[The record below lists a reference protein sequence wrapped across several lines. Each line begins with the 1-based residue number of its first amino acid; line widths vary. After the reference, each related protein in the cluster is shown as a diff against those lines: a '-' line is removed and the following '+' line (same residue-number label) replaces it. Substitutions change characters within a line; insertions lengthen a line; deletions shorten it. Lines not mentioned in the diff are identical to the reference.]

1 MKWVGRVARM
11 EKKISV
17 YGVLVGKP
25 EEKRELGIHRRRWDN
40 DIKWTLGNKRGQW
53 SGSG

>member
-1 MKWVGRVARM
+1 MG
-11 EKKISV
+11 ENISA

-25 EEKRELGIHRRRWDN
+25 EEKRELGIPRDRWDN
-40 DIKWTLGNKRGQW
+40 DIKWTLGNRVGLW